1 MVVKSN
7 SISTERELE
16 PVRWERIDKIK
27 SLIKGKKITVSED
40 NIDFLIKLLKGFAS
54 PWYPKENSL
63 EGVVFK
69 KFQIWYSFLEDKI
82 ILIEGERLGDIQ
94 HQNVLDK
101 DVLYLGIYN
110 LNQSRKS
117 KKLVECYSLIEY
129 NDSWGTKQKGLQLT
143 DEDSAKKFI
152 VEYLTKRVR
161 EKLKL
166 VCERLVLK
174 DETFIHSGIL
184 GTEGLLTS
192 PKKDVKFIFNTPL
205 SLLKKNEREWMY
217 SYLFFETADPLKSTS
232 DYDGEVKVVEF
243 ESWDYLSTFREEF
256 NQYLSDIKTD
266 IVNMFIQPNSY
277 IGLKTM
283 STRSELLGLVCNWFR
298 KYFFTEE
305 AGVFS
310 LKDSKVHCESLLCEK
325 SKYYHNQISIN
336 ELLKEIAQLSFDN
349 DPSNVILGLA
359 NITGELSGGQFMSSV
374 MSNLKLSSSFF
385 FSPSTKGNFIK
396 LLFSLLLESSIEDFN
411 KKELES
417 IVYDFENNLA
427 IGKISRNS
435 TFLCDGYNRK
445 LILEELDSFAE
456 KKSLNKLEELAL
468 DVNLRYDLTTERQ
481 SLTFGHSQVDLTI
494 LKSIADNIPVKIS
507 GALLI
512 KVDFETILKLLLDET
527 DFNYESAYNRL
538 KIIEEIRKNNP
549 EKVFV
554 VIKNLIEDSSD
565 DIFFKQIEHLKGG
578 IEAGLYSEF
587 RNSNFLLDFIKLILD
602 LKKN

>member
-94 HQNVLDK
+94 HQNILDK
-101 DVLYLGIYN
+101 DVLYLGVYN

-129 NDSWGTKQKGLQLT
+129 NDSWGTKQKRLQLT
-143 DEDSAKKFI
+143 NEDSAKKFI

-174 DETFIHSGIL
+174 DETFIHSGVL

-192 PKKDVKFIFNTPL
+192 PKRDVKFIFNTPL

-217 SYLFFETADPLKSTS
+217 RYLFFETADPLKSTS

-283 STRSELLGLVCNWFR
+283 STRSELLSLICNWFR

-305 AGVFS
+305 AGVFY
-310 LKDSKVHCESLLCEK
+310 LKDSSICCENLYFED
-325 SKYYHNQISIN
+325 SKYYSNQIDLI
-336 ELLKEIAQLSFDN
+336 ELLGEMSRSSFN
-349 DPSNVILGLA
+349 SNAANVILGLTE
-359 NITGELSGGQFMSSV
+359 ITGDLAGHRISNSV
-374 MSNLKLSSSFF
+374 MSTLKLSSSFF
-385 FSPSTKGNFIK
+385 LSTGTKGKFVQ
-396 LLFSLLLESSIEDFN
+396 LLFGKLLESATKDFN
-411 KKELES
+411 KKELERL
-417 IVYDFENNLA
+417 VYDFQNELT
-427 IGKISRNS
+427 IGKLGRGSV
-435 TFLCDGYNRK
+435 FLGDGYNK
-445 LILEELDSFAE
+445 NLILEVLDSFIKE
-456 KKSLNKLEELAL
+456 KELDKLREFNLDIDLVYSLTSKN
-468 DVNLRYDLTTERQ
+468 N
-481 SLTFGHSQVDLTI
+481 SITFGHSTVDLAI
-494 LKSIADNIPVKIS
+494 LKSISNNIPVKIS
-507 GALLI
+507 GSLFMRLE
-512 KVDFETILKLLLDET
+512 FETILKLLIDEV
-527 DFNYESAYNRL
+527 DFNYQSTMDHI
-538 KIIEEIRKNNP
+538 KIIKEIRDNNP
-549 EKVFV
+549 GKVK
-554 VIKNLIEDSSD
+554 VILENSD
-565 DIFFKQIEHLKGG
+565 PEFFSKQIDYLRVG
-578 IEAGLYSEF
+578 IENGIYDEF
-587 RNSNFLLDFIKLILD
+587 EKPKVLLEFVNLVLE
-602 LKKN
+602 LMKN

>member
-232 DYDGEVKVVEF
+232 DYDGEIKVIEF
-243 ESWDYLSTFREEF
+243 EYWDYLSTFREEF
-256 NQYLSDIKTD
+256 NQYLSNIKSD
-266 IVNMFIQPNSY
+266 IVNMFVQANGY
-277 IGLKTM
+277 VGEKTM
-283 STRSELLGLVCNWFR
+283 SSRSRLLELICNWFR
-298 KYFFTEE
+298 KYFFTKE
-305 AGVFS
+305 AGVFY
-310 LKDSKVHCESLLCEK
+310 LNDSSICCENLYFED
-325 SKYYHNQISIN
+325 SKYYSNQIALI
-336 ELLKEIAQLSFDN
+336 ELLGEMSRSSFN
-349 DPSNVILGLA
+349 SNTANVILGLA
-359 NITGELSGGQFMSSV
+359 EITGDFAGHRISNSV
-374 MSNLKLSSSFF
+374 MSTLKLSSSFF
-385 FSPSTKGNFIK
+385 LSTGTKGKFVQ
-396 LLFSLLLESSIEDFN
+396 LLFGKLLESATKDFN
-411 KKELES
+411 KKELEHL
-417 IVYDFENNLA
+417 VYDFQSGIT
-427 IGKISRNS
+427 IGKVGRGSV
-435 TFLCDGYNRK
+435 FLGDAYNKK
-445 LILEELDSFAE
+445 LILEELDSFI
-456 KKSLNKLEELAL
+456 KNKELDKLREFNL
-468 DVNLRYDLTTERQ
+468 DIDLVYNLT
-481 SLTFGHSQVDLTI
+481 SKNNSITFGHSTVDLAI
-494 LKSIADNIPVKIS
+494 LKSISNNIPVKIGGS
-507 GALLI
+507 LFIRLEF
-512 KVDFETILKLLLDET
+512 KTILKLLIDEV
-527 DFNYESAYNRL
+527 DFNYQSTMDHI
-538 KIIEEIRKNNP
+538 KIIKEIRDNNP
-549 EKVFV
+549 GKVK
-554 VIKNLIEDSSD
+554 VILENSEPEL
-565 DIFFKQIEHLKGG
+565 FFKQIDYLRVG
-578 IEAGLYSEF
+578 IENGIYDEF
-587 RNSNFLLDFIKLILD
+587 EKPKILLEFINLVLE
-602 LKKN
+602 LMKN

>member
-7 SISTERELE
+7 SISTERESE

-27 SLIKGKKITVSED
+27 SLIKGKNIPISDD
-40 NIDFLIKLLKGFAS
+40 NIDFLLNLLKGFGS

-82 ILIEGERLGDIQ
+82 ILIKGDRLDDIK

-101 DVLYLGIYN
+101 DIIYLGTFN
-110 LNQSRKS
+110 LNQSRRS
-117 KKLVECYSLIEY
+117 KKLVECYSVIEY
-129 NDSWGTKQKGLQLT
+129 TDSYLGKEKSLKLT
-143 DEDSAKKFI
+143 DEDSAKRFI

-166 VCERLVLK
+166 VCKQLVLEE
-174 DETFIHSGIL
+174 ETFIKNRIPGA
-184 GTEGLLTS
+184 EGLLTS

-243 ESWDYLSTFREEF
+243 ESWDYLSTFRKEF

-305 AGVFS
+305 AGVFY
-310 LKDSKVHCESLLCEK
+310 LKDSSVCCENLCFED
-325 SKYYHNQISIN
+325 SKYYSNQIAFI
-336 ELLKEIAQLSFDN
+336 ELLGEISRASFN
-349 DPSNVILGLA
+349 SNTESVVLGLA
-359 NITGELSGGQFMSSV
+359 EITGELAGGRFTSSV
-374 MSNLKLSSSFF
+374 MSTLKLSTSFF
-385 FSPSTKGNFIK
+385 FSTGTKGKFVQ
-396 LLFSLLLESSIEDFN
+396 LLFGKLLESATKDFN
-411 KKELES
+411 KKELERL
-417 IVYDFENNLA
+417 VYDFQNGLT
-427 IGKISRNS
+427 IGKVGRGSV
-435 TFLCDGYNRK
+435 FLGDAYNKK
-445 LILEELDSFAE
+445 LILEELDSFI
-456 KKSLNKLEELAL
+456 KNKELDKLSEFNL
-468 DVNLRYDLTTERQ
+468 DIDLVYNLT
-481 SLTFGHSQVDLTI
+481 SKNNSITFGHSTVDLAI
-494 LKSIADNIPVKIS
+494 LKSISNNIPVKIGGS
-507 GALLI
+507 LFIRLE
-512 KVDFETILKLLLDET
+512 FETILKLLIDEV
-527 DFNYESAYNRL
+527 DFNYQSTMDHI
-538 KIIEEIRKNNP
+538 KIIKEIRENNP
-549 EKVFV
+549 GKVK
-554 VIKNLIEDSSD
+554 VILENSQPE
-565 DIFFKQIEHLKGG
+565 FFSKQIDYLRVG
-578 IEAGLYSEF
+578 IENGIYDEF
-587 RNSNFLLDFIKLILD
+587 EKPKTLLDFIKLILD